1 MLGKIELIV
10 REEMERAGAL
20 EISMPIMQPATLWQ
34 ESGRW
39 DVYGEEMFKLKSR
52 TDRAFCL
59 GPTHEELIGKYLSR
73 LRKLDH
79 AIVLKV
85 GFEP

>member
-1 MLGKIELIV
+1 V
-10 REEMERAGAL
+10 H
-20 EISMPIMQPATLWQ
+20 TLWSIRKNSGFSTQ
-34 ESGRW
+34 E
-39 DVYGEEMFKLKSR
+39 EH
-52 TDRAFCL
+52 L
-59 GPTHEELIGKYLSR
+59 GLLGVEALTNALNLRYATRSKYLSR

>member
-1 MLGKIELIV
+1 MRGVLILSGIGT
-10 REEMERAGAL
+10 EGASNWAL
-20 EISMPIMQPATLWQ
+20 NPSLAIMMRLK
-34 ESGRW
+34 SGRL
-39 DVYGEEMFKLKSR
+39 LK
-52 TDRAFCL
+52 FF
-59 GPTHEELIGKYLSR
+59 IGKYLSR

>member
-1 MLGKIELIV
+1 MLEHLMLSP
-10 REEMERAGAL
+10 EEAEAMKV
-20 EISMPIMQPATLWQ
+20 TLAQ
-34 ESGRW
+34 Q
-39 DVYGEEMFKLKSR
+39 VKVL
-52 TDRAFCL
+52 AA
-59 GPTHEELIGKYLSR
+59 LIGKYLSR

>member
-1 MLGKIELIV
+1 MNPK
-10 REEMERAGAL
+10 
-20 EISMPIMQPATLWQ
+20 T
-34 ESGRW
+34 GRW
-39 DVYGEEMFKLKSR
+39 LKGDLD
-52 TDRAFCL
+52 T
-59 GPTHEELIGKYLSR
+59 LIGKYLSR

>member
-1 MLGKIELIV
+1 VSLFHGFLCSW
-10 REEMERAGAL
+10 RPS
-20 EISMPIMQPATLWQ
+20 SMF
-34 ESGRW
+34 
-39 DVYGEEMFKLKSR
+39 YKL
-52 TDRAFCL
+52 
-59 GPTHEELIGKYLSR
+59 LIGKYLSR